1 MHKKVIQLTFFV
13 FCSFF
18 VAAQSY
24 TEVNSYLKEKISLF
38 YIGQPNSPN
47 LTIHALPVD
56 SIIRDR
62 DGVLFGRGGNNRMSN
77 SASFLLRLFKPWNSR
92 GDSMLQKK
100 VYELLRIKNKPLKIY
115 FINDAMH
122 ELSPNPAVSI
132 LLYDTTSLNGR
143 LSVYPTVITNQ
154 QMAEAGLLCL
164 GEQYFR
170 HNRAHLDEIFKALL
184 VKSQI
189 NSNTPFH
196 PLGVTDLTH
205 SFPQLVSVL
214 EVDYHGLSAGAN
226 LEFTDHSL
234 ALTIAFLGDSS
245 ERSQFFDWMKTPAI
259 AFSNFGTVSNGLFAT
274 GAYRELLNHGFRFD
288 ETASRRVSDGRR
300 FFINLSNVNSASPVV
315 LQKYKIRN
323 EFSQILFFEFC
334 SRFCNGSFRKATQF
348 ISYGANRYGTTAA
361 DNKMAVLADNISKVL
376 LGDNTPEQM
385 ISTYN
390 DRGFLAPVLYVHF
403 LAGAP
408 ENFTYND
415 FSTLAGQGYT
425 EQLFNQYTPELRQ
438 RVIQLRRGI
447 TGHIDW
453 KEALTSLYRIL
464 RS

>member
-18 VAAQSY
+18 AAAQSY

-38 YIGQPNSPN
+38 YIGQPNSSN
-47 LTIHALPVD
+47 LAIHTLPVD
-56 SIIRDR
+56 SVIRDR
-62 DGVLFGRGGNNRMSN
+62 DGVLFGRGGNNRMSIN
-77 SASFLLRLFKPWNSR
+77 ARFLIRLFKPWNNG
-92 GDSMLQKK
+92 GDSSLQKK
-100 VYELLRIKNKPLKIY
+100 VFELVRITQNPISIY
-115 FINDAMH
+115 FFNDALH
-122 ELSPNPAVSI
+122 ELSPNPAVQF
-132 LLYDTTSLNGR
+132 LLYDTVRINRR
-143 LSVYPTVITNQ
+143 LTVYPTVIVNSR
-154 QMAEAGLLCL
+154 MPASRGIISL

-170 HNRAHLDEIFKALL
+170 EHGNMKPDYYFKSML
-184 VKSQI
+184 VKVQI
-189 NSNTPFH
+189 NSATIFDPWAI
-196 PLGVTDLTH
+196 GRVT
-205 SFPQLVSVL
+205 SGL
-214 EVDYHGLSAGAN
+214 EPGVDYYGLSN
-226 LEFTDHSL
+226 NINTNFTDH
-234 ALTIAFLGDSS
+234 AVTFCFGYMGDTAVQNNYYNWIKTPCVILYDYDSERRGLFSS
-245 ERSQFFDWMKTPAI
+245 ET
-259 AFSNFGTVSNGLFAT
+259 FS
-274 GAYRELLNHGFRFD
+274 ELINYGFRFNSG
-288 ETASRRVSDGRR
+288 EGTRNPNGKR
-300 FFINLSNVNSASPVV
+300 FMINLTNVSELSPVV
-315 LQKYKIRN
+315 LRRYKIRN
-323 EFSQILFFEFC
+323 EYSQILFFEFC
-334 SRFCNGSFRKATQF
+334 TRFCNGSFRKATQF

-447 TGHIDW
+447 TGQVNWVEVI
-453 KEALTSLYRIL
+453 TSLYRTL
-464 RS
+464 RPQP